1 MDIVELSKNGEKMTL
16 NVESTLE
23 ATGSAPLDPAQV
35 TGMYQTMVL
44 IRRFE
49 ETVNE
54 LYMQGRIPSTLHLY
68 IGQEAVAAG
77 VCSVLNRED
86 YVLTTHRPHGH
97 SLAKG
102 VDPKAIMAELFG
114 KATGTCK
121 GKGGS
126 MHVGDIR
133 VGVFPAIAI
142 VGGNAPIAA
151 GAALA
156 AKMLKNGRVSVSF
169 FGDGA
174 TNEGDWH
181 EAMNAAAIWN
191 LPVLFVCE
199 NNLYAA
205 STPFKAAFKIEH
217 IADRACAYGMPG
229 VLVDGN
235 DVLAVRRAALE
246 ATERARRGDGPT
258 LIECVTY
265 RQCGHSR
272 SDPRGYRTR
281 EEEAEW
287 KKRDPITTFRAYLVE
302 EAKINEA
309 SLRQIE
315 EGVEAT
321 IKEAIDFAEASPLP
335 VPADIYT
342 DVFAE
347 STPGEGG
354 K

>member
-1 MDIVELSKNGEKMTL
+1 MNAESSLVKTTL
-16 NVESTLE
+16 TTLDE
-23 ATGSAPLDPAQV
+23 IGHPLDENV
-35 TGMYQTMVL
+35 LTGMFRTMVL

-126 MHVGDIR
+126 MHVGDIH

-156 AKMLKNGRVSVSF
+156 AKMMKNKRVSISF

-174 TNEGDWH
+174 ANEGDWH

-205 STPFKAAFKIEH
+205 STPFKTAFKVEH
-217 IADRACAYGMPG
+217 VSDRACAYGMPG

-235 DVLAVRRAALE
+235 DVLAVRQAALT
-246 ATERARRGDGPT
+246 ATERARRGEGPT
-258 LIECVTY
+258 LIECLTY

-272 SDPRGYRTR
+272 SDPRNYRTR

-287 KKRDPITTFRAYLVE
+287 KKHDPIIDFKRYLVE
-302 EAKINEA
+302 KAKISEA

-335 VPADIYT
+335 DPADIYT
-342 DVFAE
+342 DVF
-347 STPGEGG
+347 TGEKLPKGVNHA
-354 K
+354 

>member
-1 MDIVELSKNGEKMTL
+1 VNISEQASVGTTLDKEQLSSMYKM
-16 NVESTLE
+16 
-23 ATGSAPLDPAQV
+23 
-35 TGMYQTMVL
+35 MVL

-77 VCSVLNRED
+77 VCSALNLED

-97 SLAKG
+97 ALAKG
-102 VDPKAIMAELFG
+102 VEPKAIMAELFG

-142 VGGNAPIAA
+142 VGANVPIAA

-156 AKMLKNGRVSVSF
+156 AKMLKNGRVAVSF

-181 EAMNAAAIWN
+181 EAMNVAAIWK
-191 LPVLFVCE
+191 LPMLFVCE

-205 STPFKAAFKIEH
+205 STPYKTVFNIEH

-229 VLVDGN
+229 VVVDGN
-235 DVLAVRRAALE
+235 DVLAVHAA
-246 ATERARRGDGPT
+246 AQQAVERARRNEGPT

-272 SDPRGYRTR
+272 SDPRTYRSR

-287 KKRDPITTFRAYLVE
+287 KKKDPIMNFRNYLLDQVHME
-302 EAKINEA
+302 EVLIH
-309 SLRQIE
+309 QIE
-315 EGVEAT
+315 ESIEAT
-321 IKEAIDFAEASPLP
+321 VKEAIDFAEASPLP
-335 VPADIYT
+335 KPEDIYS
-342 DVFAE
+342 DVYAGEQDVRGE
-347 STPGEGG
+347 S
-354 K
+354 

>member
-1 MDIVELSKNGEKMTL
+1 MTL
-16 NVESTLE
+16 NVESTIKD
-23 ATGSAPLDPAQV
+23 AGSAPLDAGLL
-35 TGMYQTMVL
+35 TGLYQTMVL

-68 IGQEAVAAG
+68 IGQEAVATG
-77 VCSVLNRED
+77 ICSALNQED

-97 SLAKG
+97 CLAKG

-156 AKMLKNGRVSVSF
+156 SKMLKNRRVAVSF

-181 EAMNAAAIWN
+181 EAMNAAAIWD

-205 STPFKAAFKIEH
+205 STPYKAAFKVEH

-235 DVLAVRRAALE
+235 DVLAVRRTAVE
-246 ATERARRGDGPT
+246 AVERARKGEGPT

-287 KKRDPITTFRAYLVE
+287 KERDPITTFRSYLVAE
-302 EAKINEA
+302 VHVNED
-309 SLRQIE
+309 SLHQIE
-315 EGVEAT
+315 EGIEAR

-335 VPADIYT
+335 EPADIYT
-342 DVFAE
+342 DVF
-347 STPGEGG
+347 TG
-354 K
+354 

>member
-1 MDIVELSKNGEKMTL
+1 MRMGEIGKTFLDKPPLSSELLTNLYK
-16 NVESTLE
+16 
-23 ATGSAPLDPAQV
+23 
-35 TGMYQTMVL
+35 TMVL

-68 IGQEAVAAG
+68 IGQEAVASG
-77 VCSVLNRED
+77 VCGALNLED

-97 SLAKG
+97 ALAKG

-142 VGGNAPIAA
+142 VGANIPIAA

-156 AKMLKNGRVSVSF
+156 AKMMKNDRVAVSF

-174 TNEGDWH
+174 ANEGDWH
-181 EAMNAAAIWN
+181 EGMNVAAIWK

-205 STPFKAAFKIEH
+205 STPYQAAFNIEH

-229 VLVDGN
+229 VVTDGN
-235 DVLAVRRAALE
+235 DVLAVYEAARQ
-246 ATERARRGDGPT
+246 AVERARRNEGPT

-272 SDPRGYRTR
+272 SDPRTYRTQ
-281 EEEAEW
+281 EEEVAW
-287 KKRDPITTFRAYLVE
+287 KEKDPIFNFRKYLCD
-302 EAKINEA
+302 EARIHEG
-309 SLRQIE
+309 SLKLID

-321 IKEAIDFAEASPLP
+321 IQEAIAYAEASPQP
-335 VPADIYT
+335 QPEDIFT
-342 DVFAE
+342 DVY
-347 STPGEGG
+347 STDPVGEGG
-354 K
+354 SYG

>member
-1 MDIVELSKNGEKMTL
+1 VNVNISEKATIGTSLNPEQLSN
-16 NVESTLE
+16 
-23 ATGSAPLDPAQV
+23 
-35 TGMYQTMVL
+35 MYKTMFL

-77 VCSVLNRED
+77 VCSALTLED

-97 SLAKG
+97 ALAKG
-102 VDPKAIMAELFG
+102 VAPQAIMAELFG

-142 VGGNAPIAA
+142 VGGNVPIAA

-156 AKMLKNGRVSVSF
+156 AKMMKNGRVAVSF

-181 EAMNAAAIWN
+181 EAMNVAAIWK
-191 LPVLFVCE
+191 LPMLFVCE

-205 STPFKAAFKIEH
+205 STPYKTVFNIEH
-217 IADRACAYGMPG
+217 IADRASAYGMPG
-229 VLVDGN
+229 VTVDGN
-235 DVLAVRRAALE
+235 DVLAVYTAAQQ
-246 ATERARRGDGPT
+246 AVERARRNEGPS
-258 LIECVTY
+258 LLECVTY

-272 SDPRGYRTR
+272 SDPRTYRTR

-287 KKRDPITTFRAYLVE
+287 KRKDPITNFRQYLVDE
-302 EAKINEA
+302 IHMDEAFIC
-309 SLRQIE
+309 QIE
-315 EGVEAT
+315 AGVEAN
-321 IKEAIDFAEASPLP
+321 ILEAIDFAENSPLP
-335 VPADIYT
+335 VPEDICS
-342 DVFAE
+342 DVYA
-347 STPGEGG
+347 G
-354 K
+354 